1 MSSKSKKLG
10 TLADIFQAEKLDGTI
25 LKIPIHKIKPSENQP
40 RQNRTIGIEELSKS
54 IAIDGLLSPIVVT
67 KENDYYRIIAGERR
81 YHAVASLGWK
91 EIECKIISREQKD
104 YFRISLI
111 ENLQR
116 EDLTA
121 EEEAK
126 ALEYLKKQE
135 HLSDME
141 LANLLGKSRNYISE
155 ILSINELP
163 NEVIQKCN
171 ELGFSNKNF
180 LIQVAQA
187 FKKGNLDSFLEALQ
201 RGDIK
206 TVKEAKAFNKIHVKA
221 HFRKKTLPH
230 KAQNEITSHYKI
242 QIEKNKIMITLENP
256 KFTKKVY
263 DWLKENLNQAF
274 F

>member
-25 LKIPIHKIKPSENQP
+25 LKIPIHKIKPSEVQP

-54 IAIDGLLSPIVVT
+54 IATEGLLSPILVT

-81 YHAVASLGWK
+81 YHAIVSLGWK
-91 EIECKIISREQKD
+91 EIECKILSRESKD

-126 ALEYLKKQE
+126 AIEYLKKQE
-135 HLSDME
+135 YLTDIE

-163 NEVIQKCN
+163 QEVIEKCKR
-171 ELGFSNKNF
+171 LGFSNKNF
-180 LIQVAQA
+180 LIQVAQSY
-187 FKKGNLDSFLEALQ
+187 KKGNLDSFLDALQ
-201 RGDIK
+201 KGDIK
-206 TVKEAKAFNKIHVKA
+206 TVKEAKQFNKIPVKA
-221 HFRKKTLPH
+221 HLRE
-230 KAQNEITSHYKI
+230 KAIRQKGSSPSYEIQT
-242 QIEKNKIMITLENP
+242 EENKIIIIVENS
-256 KFTKKVY
+256 KLAKRIQ
-263 DWLKENLNQAF
+263 DWLKENLYKAF
-274 F
+274 S